1 MKSILISI
9 RPEWVAKILSGY
21 KTIEV
26 RKTKPNCE
34 FPVKVYIYC
43 TKGNILSRFE
53 SGEFLLSEDKTKKGY
68 VFPHALNGKV
78 VAEFTLNK
86 VSEIKTVHRGYE
98 IDGGVEA
105 LNDISKKSGLDFL
118 GLRKYLDY
126 KTGYAWHIEDLVIYK
141 EPKEL
146 KEFNLNTA
154 PQSWFYVEERL

>member
-1 MKSILISI
+1 MKEIMISI
-9 RPEWVAKILSGY
+9 QPQWVGKILNGE
-21 KTIEV
+21 KTIEI
-26 RKTKPNCE
+26 RKTMPKCE
-34 FPVKVYIYC
+34 LPAKVYIYC
-43 TKGNILSRFE
+43 TKNKS
-53 SGEFLLSEDKTKKGY
+53 KKDELIY
-68 VFPHALNGKV
+68 VKDPLNGKV

-98 IDGGVEA
+98 IDGVVEA

-146 KEFNLNTA
+146 KEFNLKKA
-154 PQSWFYVEERL
+154 PQSWGYVEELEDERN